1 MLTGSKRWIYYI
13 ATIAS
18 FVSTLFAFGISESN
32 ASILLDRKV
41 KRIVAETGYTD
52 LKVATSATKMT
63 TKPFLQDSL
72 FRPLK
77 FLFTQPIVIL
87 CAFFASISD
96 GLAYGLTEGLTIV
109 YMQYGWTRTQT
120 SLAFIPLLLGLL
132 LNILPRFYDQHLF
145 VKYRAQKR
153 QLLPET
159 KIRSFPVAC
168 VCLAGGLWIFSWT
181 IPPLVTGVHWSVSMI
196 GLVLIG
202 FSVND
207 FAYVLFDYVTDSYTI
222 YAASAVSSL
231 SLARTLTGAA
241 FVLFTTQMYEGLGSN
256 YAGTILVGVA
266 TLFSFTPILFL
277 GCGARLREK
286 CSKAVNSEDVVDDVV
301 SDVSEG
307 GGAPSDDAESGDL
320 EKDVIA
326 REDGD

>member
-1 MLTGSKRWIYYI
+1 
-13 ATIAS
+13 
-18 FVSTLFAFGISESN
+18 
-32 ASILLDRKV
+32 
-41 KRIVAETGYTD
+41 
-52 LKVATSATKMT
+52 
-63 TKPFLQDSL
+63 
-72 FRPLK
+72 
-77 FLFTQPIVIL
+77 
-87 CAFFASISD
+87 
-96 GLAYGLTEGLTIV
+96 
-109 YMQYGWTRTQT
+109 
-120 SLAFIPLLLGLL
+120 
-132 LNILPRFYDQHLF
+132 
-145 VKYRAQKR
+145 
-153 QLLPET
+153 
-159 KIRSFPVAC
+159 
-168 VCLAGGLWIFSWT
+168 
-181 IPPLVTGVHWSVSMI
+181 MI